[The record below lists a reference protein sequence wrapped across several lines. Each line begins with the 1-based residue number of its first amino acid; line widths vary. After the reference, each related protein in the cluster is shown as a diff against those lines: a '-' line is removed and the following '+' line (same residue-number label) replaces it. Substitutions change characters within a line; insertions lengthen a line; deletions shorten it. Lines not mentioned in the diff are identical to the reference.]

1 MTGTRRVEVAT
12 IVFLLI
18 TLTWTLTAAH
28 PVGAVWE
35 KHLRLQVTYTY
46 INEGDEP
53 IPLVTSEYNFKA
65 FEKFVSD
72 NWQKVKIVEKSHGI
86 VRQVKDMDGN
96 VYVIL
101 NLPDEIPPKGEVTV
115 QITYDILTRTR
126 TLPNISEADAGDL
139 SDIPR
144 KLVVK
149 YCMAVGPWLVND
161 TEIVSLTKDIVGDET
176 NVLRIV
182 EKLCAWIHDNIEYP
196 EEGHERPLYPNE
208 TLELREGDCDDQ
220 ANLLITMCRIMGIP
234 AYLQIGCVFVE
245 GYGASYTMWDGHL
258 YIHEENMGWHGWA
271 VVYIPPWGWLPVD
284 LTYTFLFPEETE
296 LWCILG
302 ASVLSP
308 YVVECSNVVYSDY
321 IKAGI
326 EQRETIEKSN
336 LYIKVY
342 ESMEKYVETP
352 QPPTFSLQPLLRM
365 TLLGIAVAAAAA
377 MFVTLRR
384 MQVSTTV
391 GY

>member
-1 MTGTRRVEVAT
+1 
-12 IVFLLI
+12 
-18 TLTWTLTAAH
+18 
-28 PVGAVWE
+28 
-35 KHLRLQVTYTY
+35 
-46 INEGDEP
+46 
-53 IPLVTSEYNFKA
+53 
-65 FEKFVSD
+65 
-72 NWQKVKIVEKSHGI
+72 
-86 VRQVKDMDGN
+86 
-96 VYVIL
+96 VIL
-101 NLPDEIPPKGEVTV
+101 NLPDEIPPYGEVTV

-126 TLPNISEADAGDL
+126 ILPNISEAEAGEL
-139 SDIPR
+139 ADIPG
-144 KLVVK
+144 KLVAE
-149 YCMAVGPWLVND
+149 YCTAMGPWLVND
-161 TEIVSLTKDIVGDET
+161 TEIASLTKDIVGGET

-258 YIHEENMGWHGWA
+258 YIHEENVGWHGWA

-296 LWCILG
+296 FWCILG

-308 YVVECSNVVYSDY
+308 YVVECLNVVYSDY
-321 IKAGI
+321 IKAGT

-336 LYIKVY
+336 LYIEVY
-342 ESMEKYVETP
+342 ESMEEYVEMP
-352 QPPTFSLQPLLRM
+352 RLPVFSLQPIMRIA
-365 TLLGIAVAAAAA
+365 LLGIAVAAAVA
-377 MFVTLRR
+377 MFMTLRR
-384 MQVSTTV
+384 MQVSTAV